1 MDWEIFLTTLFA
13 STIRLAIPIL
23 LATLGEIF
31 SQRSGVLNLGI
42 EGMMLMGA
50 LGGFIGAHFTG
61 SLWFGVLSGI
71 IIGGLFGL
79 IHAVFSVTL
88 GANQMLSG
96 IGLYMLGWGLSSF
109 LFRAIFGLSPVARLE
124 GFSPIHIPILSQ
136 IPILGPILFQQ
147 NILVYLTFL
156 LVPLFTIILFRTT
169 IGLKIRAVGHNPMAA
184 DTLGISVFR
193 IRYLCVILGGM
204 LAGVGGAYLVLAEIG
219 VFTNQMTASRGWIAV
234 ALVVFSKWLPSWA
247 MAGAL
252 LFGLA
257 NAMQLR
263 FQALGVAFPYQFL
276 LMLPYILTIIALIMS
291 YRRAER
297 PAALTRPY
305 KRG

>member
-42 EGMMLMGA
+42 EGMMLIGA

-61 SLWFGVLSGI
+61 SLWFGVLFGI

-79 IHAVFSVTL
+79 IHAFFSVTL
-88 GANQMLSG
+88 SVNQMLSG

-124 GFSPIHIPILSQ
+124 GFSAIHIPILSQ

-219 VFTNQMTASRGWIAV
+219 VFTNQMTAARGWIAV
-234 ALVVFSKWLPSWA
+234 ALVIFSKWLPSWA

>member
-79 IHAVFSVTL
+79 IHAFFSVTL
-88 GANQMLSG
+88 GVNQMLSG

-124 GFSPIHIPILSQ
+124 GFSAIHIPILSQ

-219 VFTNQMTASRGWIAV
+219 VFTNQMTAARGWIAV
-234 ALVVFSKWLPSWA
+234 ALVIFSKWLPSWA

-276 LMLPYILTIIALIMS
+276 LMLPYILTIIALIIS

-297 PAALTRPY
+297 PAALTRHY

>member
-1 MDWEIFLTTLFA
+1 MELDIFFITLFA
-13 STIRLAIPIL
+13 STIRLAVPIL
-23 LATLGEIF
+23 SATLGEIF

-50 LGGFIGAHFTG
+50 LGGFLGAHFTG
-61 SLWFGVLSGI
+61 SLWLGVLFGM

-79 IHAVFSVTL
+79 IHAFFSVTL
-88 GANQMLSG
+88 GVNQMLSG

-109 LFRAIFGLSPVARLE
+109 LFRAIFGLSPVTRLE
-124 GFSPIHIPILSQ
+124 GFSAIHIPILSQ

-147 NILVYLTFL
+147 NILVYLIIL

-169 IGLKIRAVGHNPMAA
+169 IGLKIRAVGENPMAA

-193 IRYLCVILGGM
+193 IRYLCVIFGGM
-204 LAGVGGAYLVLAEIG
+204 LAGLGGAYLVLAEIG
-219 VFTNQMTASRGWIAV
+219 VFTNQMTAARGWIAV
-234 ALVVFSKWLPSWA
+234 ALVIFSKWKPSWA
-247 MAGAL
+247 LIGAL

-263 FQALGVAFPYQFL
+263 FQALGIAFPYQFL
-276 LMLPYILTIIALIMS
+276 LMLPYILTITALILL

-297 PAALTRPY
+297 PGALTRPY